1 MIYSINTMIFW
12 IASYPKSGNTW
23 LRALISS
30 YYYTNDGEFRE
41 NIIKKIG
48 QFPEKRFFTEF
59 KYDPKIVTDT
69 TRFWIKAQQKINEDN
84 QLRFFKTHNVFGK
97 LNNYDFTDSKNSVGC
112 IYVIRDP
119 RNVITSIKNHYE
131 LNDDQALKWMMN
143 EKNYIYDV
151 SNLEKDG
158 YSDFQFISSWST
170 NYKSWKSQK
179 KVPLKIIKYEDLLS
193 KTYSVFKDV
202 IEFINRI
209 SEKENKID
217 KTKIKNA
224 VNSTLFDK
232 LKNYEIKNGFSEAI
246 QSKKKNEKIPFFFL
260 GPINDWKKSLD
271 QNLQT
276 KISSAFKD
284 DFSELGYD

>member
-1 MIYSINTMIFW
+1 MIFW

-170 NYKSWKSQK
+170 NYKSWKLQK
-179 KVPLKIIKYEDLLS
+179 KIPLKIIKYEDLLS

-202 IEFINRI
+202 IQFINKI
-209 SEKENKID
+209 TEKENKID
-217 KTKIKNA
+217 NTKIKNA

-260 GPINDWKKSLD
+260 GPKNDWKKILD
-271 QNLQT
+271 QNLQI